1 MKLEEIQQLQPELV
15 ERFTQILEHKQL
27 SHAYLFTG
35 SFASFEMALLL
46 AQSQFCEDLQG
57 VWPCGKCRSCRLI
70 AEEEF
75 SDVKILRP
83 VNQIIKTDRIRSLV
97 QDFSQSGFEGSRQVF
112 IVQDAGKM
120 HTNAANSLLKVMEE
134 PQSEI
139 YLFLLTSDEN
149 LILPTI
155 KSRAQQVHFPKKQAY
170 LTGLLEKEGLIKSQA
185 NLLAR
190 FSFSLEEA
198 EQQKKNA
205 TFFELAKVCDQFIE
219 SCQSNLNRAYL
230 EVTRLMSI
238 ADDKEKQSQA
248 FRLMELALEEQLRLS
263 RAQQLL
269 EKLSLARTMWKAN
282 VSFQNAL
289 EYMVLSLES

>member
-57 VWPCGKCRSCRLI
+57 VWPCGKCRSCYLI
-70 AEEEF
+70 EEEEF
-75 SDVKILRP
+75 SDVKIVRP

-112 IVQDAGKM
+112 IVQDADKM

-170 LTGLLEKEGLIKSQA
+170 LTELLEKEGLIKSQA
-185 NLLAR
+185 NLVA
-190 FSFSLEEA
+190 SFSLEEA

-205 TFFELAKVCDQFIE
+205 TFFELAKVCDEFIE
-219 SCQSNLNRAYL
+219 RCQSNLNRAYL
-230 EVTRLMSI
+230 EVTRLVSL

-263 RAQQLL
+263 RSQQLL

>member
-15 ERFTQILEHKQL
+15 ERFAQILEQKQL

-46 AQSQFCEDLQG
+46 AQSQFCQDLQG
-57 VWPCGKCRSCRLI
+57 VWPCGNCRSCRLI
-70 AEEEF
+70 AAEEF
-75 SDVKILRP
+75 SDVKIVRP

-112 IVQDAGKM
+112 IIQEADKM

-170 LTGLLEKEGLIKSQA
+170 LTELLEKEGLIKSQA
-185 NLLAR
+185 SLVAR

-230 EVTRLMSI
+230 EVTRLVSL

>member
-35 SFASFEMALLL
+35 SFASFEMGLLL
-46 AQSQFCEDLQG
+46 AQSQFCEDLKG

-75 SDVKILRP
+75 SDVKIVRP

-97 QDFSQSGFEGSRQVF
+97 QEFSQSGFEGSRQVF
-112 IVQDAGKM
+112 IVQDADKM

-170 LTGLLEKEGLIKSQA
+170 LTELLEKEGLIKSQA
-185 NLLAR
+185 NLVAR

-219 SCQSNLNRAYL
+219 RCQSNLNRAYL
-230 EVTRLMSI
+230 EVTRLVSL

-263 RAQQLL
+263 RSQQLL

>member
-1 MKLEEIQQLQPELV
+1 
-15 ERFTQILEHKQL
+15 
-27 SHAYLFTG
+27 
-35 SFASFEMALLL
+35 MALLL
-46 AQSQFCEDLQG
+46 AQSQFCENLQG

-75 SDVKILRP
+75 SDVKIVRP

-112 IVQDAGKM
+112 IVQDADKM

-170 LTGLLEKEGLIKSQA
+170 LTELLEKEGLIKSQA
-185 NLLAR
+185 NLVAR

-205 TFFELAKVCDQFIE
+205 TFFELAKICDQFIE
-219 SCQSNLNRAYL
+219 RCQSNLNRAYL
-230 EVTRLMSI
+230 EVTRLVSL

-263 RAQQLL
+263 RSQQLL
-269 EKLSLARTMWKAN
+269 EKLGLARRMWKAN

>member
-1 MKLEEIQQLQPELV
+1 
-15 ERFTQILEHKQL
+15 
-27 SHAYLFTG
+27 
-35 SFASFEMALLL
+35 
-46 AQSQFCEDLQG
+46 
-57 VWPCGKCRSCRLI
+57 LI

-75 SDVKILRP
+75 SDVKIVRP

-112 IVQDAGKM
+112 IVQDADKM

-170 LTGLLEKEGLIKSQA
+170 LTELLEKEGLIKSQA
-185 NLLAR
+185 NLVAR

-219 SCQSNLNRAYL
+219 RCRSNLNRAYL
-230 EVTRLMSI
+230 EVTRLVSL

-248 FRLMELALEEQLRLS
+248 FRLMELALEEQLCLS
-263 RAQQLL
+263 RSQQLL
-269 EKLSLARTMWKAN
+269 EKLSLARRMWKAN

>member
-46 AQSQFCEDLQG
+46 AQG

-75 SDVKILRP
+75 SDVKIVRP

-112 IVQDAGKM
+112 IVQDADKM

-170 LTGLLEKEGLIKSQA
+170 LTELLEKEGLIKSQA
-185 NLLAR
+185 NLVAR

-219 SCQSNLNRAYL
+219 RCQSNLNRAYL
-230 EVTRLMSI
+230 EVTRLVSL
-238 ADDKEKQSQA
+238 ADDKEKQSQS

-263 RAQQLL
+263 RSQQLL

>member
-1 MKLEEIQQLQPELV
+1 
-15 ERFTQILEHKQL
+15 
-27 SHAYLFTG
+27 
-35 SFASFEMALLL
+35 
-46 AQSQFCEDLQG
+46 
-57 VWPCGKCRSCRLI
+57 
-70 AEEEF
+70 
-75 SDVKILRP
+75 
-83 VNQIIKTDRIRSLV
+83 
-97 QDFSQSGFEGSRQVF
+97 
-112 IVQDAGKM
+112 M

-170 LTGLLEKEGLIKSQA
+170 LTELLEKEGLIKSQA
-185 NLLAR
+185 NLVAR
-190 FSFSLEEA
+190 FSFNLEEA

-219 SCQSNLNRAYL
+219 RCQSNLNRAYL
-230 EVTRLMSI
+230 EVTRLVSL

-248 FRLMELALEEQLRLS
+248 FRLMELALEEQLRLNRS
-263 RAQQLL
+263 QQLL
-269 EKLSLARTMWKAN
+269 GKLSLARRMWKAN

>member
-1 MKLEEIQQLQPELV
+1 
-15 ERFTQILEHKQL
+15 
-27 SHAYLFTG
+27 
-35 SFASFEMALLL
+35 
-46 AQSQFCEDLQG
+46 
-57 VWPCGKCRSCRLI
+57 
-70 AEEEF
+70 
-75 SDVKILRP
+75 
-83 VNQIIKTDRIRSLV
+83 
-97 QDFSQSGFEGSRQVF
+97 
-112 IVQDAGKM
+112 
-120 HTNAANSLLKVMEE
+120 MEE

-149 LILPTI
+149 LILPNI

-170 LTGLLEKEGLIKSQA
+170 LTERLEKEGLIKSQA
-185 NLLAR
+185 SLVAR

-205 TFFELAKVCDQFIE
+205 TFFELAKVCNQFIE
-219 SCQSNLNRAYL
+219 RCHSNLNSAYL
-230 EVTRLMSI
+230 EVTRLVSL

-263 RAQQLL
+263 RSQQLL